1 MKALKLRNLYSA
13 TLLWAFLLFGVSSA
27 FAQSGS
33 WTKKSNSISG
43 TWSITDKGGKK
54 TISLK
59 GFKTATA
66 PDLKIF
72 LSPNSAAQVSSRN
85 ATKGAVLVAKLKS
98 SKGDQSYALPAGV
111 DLSKYKSVIIHCE
124 KYSKVWGV
132 SNL

>member
-1 MKALKLRNLYSA
+1 MKIKTTHTIAL
-13 TLLWAFLLFGVSSA
+13 LLFSLLLGATAA
-27 FAQSGS
+27 FGQSGS
-33 WTKKSNSISG
+33 WTKKANTVNG

-72 LSPNSAAQVSSRN
+72 LSPNTVAGVTSKN
-85 ATKGAVLVAKLKS
+85 ATKGAVFVAKLKS
-98 SKGDQSYALPAGV
+98 SKGDQAYTLPAGV

-124 KYSKVWGV
+124 KYSKLWGAGK
-132 SNL
+132 L